1 MAAVTAP
8 SVSSVFPSKK
18 VPEMSATSSSPD
30 SVIIKAPIS
39 LVVPNLFL
47 KDLSILSS

>member
-1 MAAVTAP
+1 MAAVTEP
-8 SVSSVFPSKK
+8 SELPALFSRK
-18 VPEMSATSSSPD
+18 VPEISLTSSSPD
-30 SVIIKAPIS
+30 SPIIKAPIS